1 MTLVLALTLTF
12 ILAGFVKGVSG
23 MGLPTVVIGVLGLFT
38 APAEAAALVVVPS
51 LATNVWQFVAG
62 PNRAALLIRVWP
74 MLLVMAAATWAAS
87 GLLTGRHAGAAAITL
102 GVVLMIYAGV
112 GLARMHLKVP
122 RRTEFWLGPL
132 AGAVTGIVTAATG
145 VFVIPAGPY
154 LQAIGLEKEDLVQA
168 LGLSFTVS
176 TVALAAGLAS
186 RGAFHLSAAGASL
199 LCTVPTLVG
208 VFAGQWIRN
217 RIDPETF
224 RRVFFAGLFCLGADL
239 AGRAIF

>member
-1 MTLVLALTLTF
+1 MLALILTF

-23 MGLPTVVIGVLGLFT
+23 MGLPTVVIGVLGLFM

-51 LATNVWQFVAG
+51 LATNVWQFATG
-62 PNRAALLIRVWP
+62 PSRAALLMRVWP
-74 MLLVMAAATWAAS
+74 MLLVMAAVTWVAL
-87 GLLTGRHAGAAAITL
+87 GLLTGSHAGTAAIAL
-102 GVVLMIYAGV
+102 GLVLIIYAGV
-112 GLARMHLKVP
+112 GLARLHLKVP
-122 RRTEFWLGPL
+122 RRMELWLGPL
-132 AGAVTGIVTAATG
+132 VGAVTGVVAGATG

-186 RGAFHLSAAGASL
+186 RGAFHLSAAGTSL
-199 LCTVPTLVG
+199 LCTVPTLLG
-208 VFAGQWIRN
+208 LFAGQWIRDK
-217 RIDPETF
+217 IDPETF
-224 RRVFFAGLFCLGADL
+224 RRIFFAGLFCLGADL

>member
-1 MTLVLALTLTF
+1 VLTLTLTF
-12 ILAGFVKGVSG
+12 ILAGFVKGVAG
-23 MGLPTVVIGVLGLFT
+23 MGLPTVVIGALGLFM

-62 PNRAALLIRVWP
+62 PSCAALLKRTWL

-87 GLLTGRHAGAAAITL
+87 GLLTGSHAGAAVIML
-102 GVVLMIYAGV
+102 GLVLMIYAAV
-112 GLARMHLKVP
+112 GLARLHVTLP
-122 RRTEFWLGPL
+122 RRLEIWLSPL
-132 AGAVTGIVTAATG
+132 IGAATGVITGATG

-154 LQAIGLEKEDLVQA
+154 LQAIGLEKEDLVQG

-186 RGAFHLSAAGASL
+186 RGALHLNAAGTSL

-208 VFAGQWIRN
+208 VFAGQWLRN
-217 RIDPETF
+217 KIDPETF
-224 RRVFFAGLFCLGADL
+224 RRIFFAGLFCLGADL